1 MSKEPSSTPA
11 RPVAVLVRAMIGLA
25 ALIVAIG
32 IFAGLQATRPTP
44 NLAPVQ
50 LVTRQVR
57 VLTVAP
63 VEAPRTWLGYGSARA
78 LRSADIS
85 AEVQGVVVDRPASI
99 EPGLSVE
106 FGDVIVVIDPSDFR
120 QRVAQLEQS
129 IASLRAEADGL
140 TAEEASLERLLEL
153 AEEATALQRSEI
165 ERWRAAAARSAGAP
179 VELDR
184 LASELSR
191 IQREEQ
197 TLRERLSLVPSRRI
211 RIESQIAAEQAA
223 LAIAKRDLDRT
234 VIASPISGV
243 IQSVAVER
251 GERVAPGSPVA
262 RIVDLSRIEIPLRI
276 PVSAAAGV
284 LTGDRAEVRA
294 EGPIEAVWNGAV
306 ARIAP
311 EADDSDR
318 TITVFIEITQPARPG
333 PADGPRL
340 LPGMFVSGRIS
351 SDAPEARLVVPRTA
365 LDRDTALVVDDQGVV
380 SSVTVS
386 VVHHLEAY
394 LPELDPVETQWAVI
408 ASGLAPGQRIV
419 LTNLDE
425 LKPGDIVT
433 PVEASHGFRADSNAE
448 SPADPTPVEGARP

>member
-1 MSKEPSSTPA
+1 MPKEPSSTPA
-11 RPVAVLVRAMIGLA
+11 RPVAVIVRALIGLA
-25 ALIVAIG
+25 ALVVAIG

-50 LVTRQVR
+50 LVARQVR
-57 VLTVAP
+57 VLTLSP
-63 VEAPRTWLGYGSARA
+63 VEAPRTWLGYGSARSV
-78 LRSADIS
+78 RSADIS

-106 FGDVIVVIDPSDFR
+106 FGDVVVVIDPSDFR
-120 QRVAQLEQS
+120 QRATQLEQS
-129 IASLRAEADGL
+129 IAAFRAEAQGL
-140 TAEEASLERLLEL
+140 TAEEASLQRLLEL
-153 AEEATALQRSEI
+153 AEEATALQRNEI

-211 RIESQIAAEQAA
+211 RIESQIAAEQAT
-223 LAIAKRDLDRT
+223 LAIAQRDLERT
-234 VIASPISGV
+234 VITSPISGV

-262 RIVDLSRIEIPLRI
+262 RVVDLARIEIPLRI
-276 PVSAAAGV
+276 PVSAAASV
-284 LTGDRAEVRA
+284 LPGDRAEVRA

-318 TITVFIEITQPARPG
+318 TITVFIEITQSAS
-333 PADGPRL
+333 ADGPRL
-340 LPGMFVSGRIS
+340 LPGMFVSGRIFS
-351 SDAPEARLVVPRTA
+351 EAPEARLVVPRTA

-386 VVHHLEAY
+386 VIHYLEAY

-408 ASGLAPGQRIV
+408 ASGLAAGQRIV

-433 PVEASHGFRADSNAE
+433 PVEASHGFRADSDADE
-448 SPADPTPVEGARP
+448 PVDPTPAEGVRP